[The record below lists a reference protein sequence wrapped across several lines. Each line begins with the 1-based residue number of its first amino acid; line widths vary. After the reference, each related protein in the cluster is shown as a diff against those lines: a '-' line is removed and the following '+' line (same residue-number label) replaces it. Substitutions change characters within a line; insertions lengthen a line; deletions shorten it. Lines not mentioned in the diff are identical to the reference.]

1 MGKGYYYNSDYF
13 EDKYQKFI
21 DTMTKQADNYIAQKY
36 GITPPSEDN
45 DNETPICTTNEFKQI
60 STESIVDHYITWE
73 HTNTELLD

>member
-21 DTMTKQADNYIAQKY
+21 DTMTKQADNYIAKKY

-45 DNETPICTTNEFKQI
+45 DNETPICTTNEFI
-60 STESIVDHYITWE
+60 DVC
-73 HTNTELLD
+73 NELGLVEDQL